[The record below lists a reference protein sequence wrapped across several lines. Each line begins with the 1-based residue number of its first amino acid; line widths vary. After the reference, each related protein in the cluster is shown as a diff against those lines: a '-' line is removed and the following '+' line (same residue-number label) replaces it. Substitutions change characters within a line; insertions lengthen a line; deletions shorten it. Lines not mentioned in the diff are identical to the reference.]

1 MARTIAWLCAGLV
14 VIATLARANAS
25 LAADYYM
32 NPAQVDLIHI
42 LAPPPAPDSPKGQA
56 DLRRVLEAQRHRTPV
71 EVKSVQ
77 ADVQLSVFRFADVMG
92 TAFKTENLP
101 FTTQFF
107 ARTLA
112 DDADAIGPAK
122 SYFNR
127 PRPFFANHEVKPV
140 VRATVTYGAYPS
152 GHATFAYATAILLA
166 EMVPEK
172 AVMIFERANR
182 YAENRVIGGVHYP
195 TDIEAGRIAGSVI
208 DNVLLHD
215 PRFESDFARATT
227 EVRHALGLGR
237 LNPLNPAAAAT
248 P

>member
-1 MARTIAWLCAGLV
+1 MAGTIARLAAALVAVAGL
-14 VIATLARANAS
+14 AGANVA

-42 LAPPPAPDSPKGQA
+42 LAPPPAPDSAQGKA
-56 DLRRVLEAQRHRTPV
+56 DLQCVLDAQRHRTLA
-71 EVKSVQ
+71 EGKSVQ

-92 TAFKTENLP
+92 PAFQPENLP
-101 FTTQFF
+101 FASQFF

-127 PRPFFANHEVKPV
+127 PRPSFANHEVKPV
-140 VRATVTYGAYPS
+140 VSATMAYGAYPS
-152 GHATFAYATAILLA
+152 GHATFAYGTAILLA

-172 AVMIFERANR
+172 AVVIFERADQ
-182 YAENRVIGGVHYP
+182 YAKNRVIGGVHYP
-195 TDIEAGRIAGSVI
+195 TDIEAGRISGSVI

-215 PRFESDFARATT
+215 RRFEADFARATA
-227 EVRHALGLGR
+227 EVRRALGLVP
-237 LNPLNPAAAAT
+237 LNPLKRATAAT